1 MGVKVNGTEERG
13 TTIRSLPD
21 SQDSGVSSP
30 KYAWYVVAVL
40 TGCYTLSFVDRQI
53 LSLLVRPIKQDL
65 ALNDTQIGLLQGL
78 AFAVFYTLCGLPIGR
93 IADQHTRKNVI
104 AVGILLWSLF
114 TSTCSIARGFAYLF
128 LARMGVG
135 IGEATLNP
143 SAFSLISDYFPKE
156 RLGAALGV
164 YSMGIF
170 IGSGGALIFGG
181 TVIEALA
188 RWPLINVPV
197 LGNLTWWRVTFLAVG
212 APGVLA
218 AFWMYTLREPVRR
231 DVLSGREGRVPRLSL
246 KEAKKQICLR
256 WGSLVGL
263 SLGIAGQAMS
273 TYAFLAWAPSYFE
286 RHYGWMPG
294 QAGRQL
300 GWMLLI
306 ACCPGMYAGGCLSDN
321 WLSEGVRNAPL
332 RVGVLSAFGTG
343 ILFTIALSRHSSLWT
358 VLWLLPALFFLS
370 LPVGSTFAALQLIM
384 PNQVRA
390 QVSAIFTS
398 IVSIVGLTLGPL
410 LPGVLNDY
418 LFRDERMIHVSLL
431 LTILF
436 ASIIMLVAFRMTFT
450 PYRRDYLLLHP
461 DNS

>member
-1 MGVKVNGTEERG
+1 VNGTEEQE
-13 TTIRSLPD
+13 TIRTLPD
-21 SQDSGVSSP
+21 PRDSRFPSP
-30 KYAWYVVAVL
+30 KYAWYVVALL

-93 IADQHTRKNVI
+93 MADHHIRKNVI

-114 TSTCSIARGFAYLF
+114 TGTCSIARSFTSLF

-143 SAFSLISDYFPKE
+143 SAFSLISDYFPIE

-181 TVIEALA
+181 TVIEALGH
-188 RWPLINVPV
+188 WPLIHVPV
-197 LGNLTWWRVTFLAVG
+197 LGSLTGWRITFLAVG
-212 APGVLA
+212 APGILA

-231 DVLSGREGRVPRLSL
+231 DVISGRDGRVPRLSL
-246 KEAKKQICLR
+246 KEVKKQIWQR
-256 WGSLVGL
+256 WGSLVGM
-263 SLGIAGQAMS
+263 SLGIAGQAMA
-273 TYAFLAWAPSYFE
+273 TYAFLAWAPSYLE

-300 GWMLLI
+300 GWILLI
-306 ACCPGMYAGGCLSDN
+306 ACCPGMYVGGSISDN
-321 WLSEGVRNAPL
+321 WLSKGIRDAPM
-332 RVGVLSAFGTG
+332 RVGVLSACGAG
-343 ILFTIALSRHSSLWT
+343 IFFTIALSGHSSLWT
-358 VLWLLPALFFLS
+358 MLWLFPALFFLS

-390 QVSAIFTS
+390 QVSAIFTC

-431 LTILF
+431 LTILL
-436 ASIIMLVAFRMTFT
+436 AAIIMLVAFRMTFV
-450 PYRRDYLLLHP
+450 PYRRDYLILHP
-461 DNS
+461 DKN